1 MSLVDCGACS
11 KELHRAEQYETFCRG
26 RAVEKL
32 SALETKKR
40 TWREID
46 MKISKIA
53 INLLFAAA
61 VLGLGPQNL
70 VPGAPLVYAQSANDN
85 NIKAALLNDIKKA
98 DFKNVQVSVQNGV
111 IDLKGTVKD
120 FATKMELEKKAQRIK
135 NVTAVRNEVQIAG
148 AGDVSD
154 QQLQSKI
161 AGAIAYDRVGYRGT
175 SPRIQ
180 DVTPFNA
187 IGVNVNNGVVTLSG
201 TAYDP
206 VSADA
211 AVAIASRTPGVRDV
225 INNIEVAPVS
235 PMDDR
240 TRIAVYRAVYG
251 FPSLNKYA
259 IDPAKPIRIV
269 VVNGKVYLY
278 GQVINQGDKDAAGIR
293 ANSVPGVFSVT
304 NNLQVAGSAKEK

>member
-1 MSLVDCGACS
+1 
-11 KELHRAEQYETFCRG
+11 
-26 RAVEKL
+26 
-32 SALETKKR
+32 
-40 TWREID
+40 
-46 MKISKIA
+46 MKISKIG
-53 INLLFAAA
+53 INLLFATS

-70 VPGAPLVYAQSANDN
+70 VPGAPLAYAQSGSDN
-85 NIKAALLNDIKKA
+85 NIKAALLNNIKKP
-98 DFKNVQVSVQNGV
+98 DFKDVQVNVQNGV
-111 IDLKGTVKD
+111 VDLKGTVKD
-120 FATKMELEKKAQRIK
+120 FATKEELERRAQRIK
-135 NVTAVRNEVQIAG
+135 NVAAVRNEVQVAG
-148 AGDVSD
+148 AGDVPD
-154 QQLQSKI
+154 QQLQGKI
-161 AGAIAYDRVGYRGT
+161 AGSIAYDRVGYRGT

-187 IGVNVNNGVVTLSG
+187 IGVNVNNAVVTLSG

-206 VSADA
+206 VSADSA
-211 AVAIASRTPGVRDV
+211 LAIASRTPGVRDV
-225 INNIEVAPVS
+225 INNIEVAPAS

-269 VVNGKVYLY
+269 VVNGKVALY

-304 NNLQVAGSAKEK
+304 NNLQVASSAKEK